1 MQIEIQLFTLFFY
14 AVYSLSAVV
23 LQINI
28 LLYCGRGYTSI
39 ISTYYK
45 VKDTSYVK
53 PDSVHIN
60 LDLLADIGYKMM
72 TGACV

>member
-28 LLYCGRGYTSI
+28 LLYCGRGYTSM
-39 ISTYYK
+39 ISTYYQAK
-45 VKDTSYVK
+45 YTSYVK

-60 LDLLADIGYKMM
+60 IDHGNCK
-72 TGACV
+72 